1 MFNYKYL
8 FNGKDDSSGYYE
20 VTVYHFGIKEFTE
33 LGSGYRIAMRDLSI
47 RGAGDLIGE
56 EQSGF
61 IDSLGI
67 DLYIKLLN
75 ETIEEKKTGKPK
87 ELPKIKSPLIIDAYV
102 PKQFTNNDSDT
113 IDLYHQIG
121 SIKSLKELDELSTSL
136 NDIYGKIPNSVSL
149 LLQKQRL
156 DILERYLFIERA
168 QDTKESIV
176 LHFKNDLAMLDGI
189 GVYLFELT
197 MKISKNFKL
206 DFKMKQITLTLLKK
220 NEHWLLEL
228 NKFLEKLIDTL
239 ITEYQ
244 YFEENEIK

>member
-1 MFNYKYL
+1 MTDAAKKRL
-8 FNGKDDSSGYYE
+8 K
-20 VTVYHFGIKEFTE
+20 TIKEFTE

-61 IDSLGI
+61 IDSIGI

-87 ELPKIKSPLIIDAYV
+87 ELPTIKAPLIVDAYV
-102 PKQFTNNDSDT
+102 PQQFTNNDGDT
-113 IDLYHQIG
+113 LDLYHQIG
-121 SIKSLKELDELSTSL
+121 AIKSLKDLDELTTSL
-136 NDIYGKIPNSVSL
+136 NDIYGKIPKSVSL

-156 DILERYLFIERA
+156 DILERYLFIKRA

-176 LHFKNDLAMLDGI
+176 LYFESDLAMLDGI
-189 GVYLFELT
+189 GIHLFELT

-206 DFKMKQITLTLLKK
+206 DFKMKKITLTLLKK
-220 NEHWLLEL
+220 NDHWLLEL
-228 NKFLEKLIDTL
+228 NTLLEKLIHIL
-239 ITEYQ
+239 VTEYN
-244 YFEENEIK
+244 YFENDLN